1 MKNNERVY
9 LLELRLVGLLWSG
22 QTVWFFRAVAYS
34 VNLSLRIHVESTENY
49 APVTLAGCL

>member
-1 MKNNERVY
+1 MKG
-9 LLELRLVGLLWSG
+9 LLELRLVGLPWSG

-34 VNLSLRIHVESTENY
+34 VNLSLRIHVESNDIY